1 MCAKHIT
8 QAAKETAVTI
18 HYPFTRGILI
28 SEYKAEIQISNS
40 NVAGTHDARFFP
52 EGFPPS
58 TTKRRIMD
66 IKLLATTA
74 VRV

>member
-1 MCAKHIT
+1 MGAKIK
-8 QAAKETAVTI
+8 QAVKETAVTI

-52 EGFPPS
+52 
-58 TTKRRIMD
+58 
-66 IKLLATTA
+66 
-74 VRV
+74 